1 MPADSAPATA
11 DPPAV
16 PATGPD
22 GVPGD
27 APLSGDRSFW
37 GMTVAQFLG
46 AFNDNVF
53 KQLVL
58 LICLDYKL
66 ATGDDR
72 QGAALAIFAV
82 PFVLLSGVSGWL
94 ADRWPKRAI
103 VVGCKALEIGVMAL
117 GAAAFWLGGD
127 SLGRLLALLFG
138 VLTLMSVQSAVFG
151 PSKYGILPELF
162 RGNQLPRVNG
172 LVQMTTFLAII
183 FGTVAAGKLKE
194 AFATG
199 LAADV
204 AAGDPAAAARF
215 AGLDELQGP
224 ALQRLRDALNAELAV
239 GLGPLW
245 KVSLVCVGIA
255 VVGTLAALLIRKT
268 PTAEPGL
275 PFDVS
280 SLAIHRSL
288 WALLKRDGTLTGV
301 LLVSSLFWLAG
312 GLVQPAVNGLGKV
325 QLGGGETLPSYLNA
339 CVGFGIA
346 AGCVLAGRLSGGRVR
361 FGLVRLGALG
371 VFAAGLGVAGVVWN
385 GVPGPVR
392 AFGGAIEAWPLWP
405 LMFLLGVAAGLFA
418 VPLQVFLQV
427 RPPEALKGRM
437 IGAMNFCNWVGIVAS
452 AGLYAALAGL
462 VDGPNPPPV
471 PGAADPDARYH
482 LAVLAAG
489 VILLPVALFYRPTA
503 SPREPGARAKGS
515 GPQ

>member
-1 MPADSAPATA
+1 MPAEETVENRDAPA
-11 DPPAV
+11 
-16 PATGPD
+16 
-22 GVPGD
+22 D
-27 APLSGDRSFW
+27 APLSRDRSFW
-37 GMTVAQFLG
+37 GMIVAQLLG

-66 ATGDDR
+66 VSGSDW
-72 QGAALAIFAV
+72 QGAALAVFAV

-94 ADRWPKRAI
+94 ADRWPKRAV
-103 VVGCKALEIGVMAL
+103 VVGCKILEIGVMAL

-127 SLGRLLALLFG
+127 ALGRMLALLFG

-162 RGNQLPRVNG
+162 PGRQLPRVNG

-183 FGTVAAGKLKE
+183 FGTVAAGLLKE

-215 AGLDELQGP
+215 DGLNTLTGAALAELR
-224 ALQRLRDALNAELAV
+224 AALNVELAQ

-255 VVGTLAALLIRKT
+255 VAGTLAALLIRRT

-280 SLAIHRSL
+280 SLVIHRSL
-288 WALLKRDGTLTGV
+288 WGLLKRDRTLTGV

-312 GLVQPAVNGLGKV
+312 GLVQPAVNALGKT
-325 QLGGGETLPSYLNA
+325 QLGGGETLPSFLNA

-361 FGLVRLGALG
+361 FGLVRAGAVG
-371 VFAAGLGVAGVVWN
+371 VFAAGLGVAAVVWA

-392 AFGGAIEAWPLWP
+392 ALGLTVEAWPLWP
-405 LMFLLGVAAGLFA
+405 LMFALGLAAGLFA
-418 VPLQVFLQV
+418 VPLQVFLQI

-462 VDGPNPPPV
+462 VDGPARPAA

-489 VILLPVALFYRPTA
+489 VLLLPVGLFYRPRDRGDGGDA
-503 SPREPGARAKGS
+503 A
-515 GPQ
+515 